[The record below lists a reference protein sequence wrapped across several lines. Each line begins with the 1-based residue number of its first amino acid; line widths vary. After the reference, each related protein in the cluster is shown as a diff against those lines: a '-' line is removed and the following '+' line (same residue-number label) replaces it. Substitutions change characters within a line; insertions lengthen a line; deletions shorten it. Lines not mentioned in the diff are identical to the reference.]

1 MLNDPVIASVYPV
14 DSNKEESYFWTID
27 EDMVNGIIPVHTSLL
42 GLSGKDNYEV
52 SFTITDPNRKTA
64 IKIVQLTNGMILAD
78 GTEMEPHRYRLAVDS
93 EVQLQVTPGLYKL
106 QCRLL
111 KDKKVV
117 SNGKAFFYCKKI
129 GEPADS
135 VEEKAEEKAEK

>member
-135 VEEKAEEKAEK
+135 VEEKAEK

>member
-135 VEEKAEEKAEK
+135 VEEKTEEKAEK